1 MDDDDED
8 GHEADKGKTIY
19 RNLADVRQTGNLNQA
34 EFAIAMHYIAKLMD
48 GTISTLPSQLPPSV
62 YATAAGDNNPVQPT
76 QQPTPQQ
83 QHQLPQRSQTIDSL
97 GSLAFSSS
105 AGVDQQ
111 PNQQQWN
118 ITPQEKIQFDAFF
131 DKIDTKRTG
140 FVQGTDAVEFFTNSR
155 LPEADLAQIW
165 DLADSSQQGRLSR
178 DQFAVAMHL
187 IHKRLRGEPLPST
200 LPNALALPQGAS
212 PAMAPAVAAHQ
223 SPAMVHH
230 QPAVQSPLAAS
241 KSLYFVEKWHIFIN
255 NLK

>member
-1 MDDDDED
+1 M
-8 GHEADKGKTIY
+8 
-19 RNLADVRQTGNLNQA
+19 RQTGNLNQA

-62 YATAAGDNNPVQPT
+62 YATASDDNAVQPIQQQ
-76 QQPTPQQ
+76 QQPLPQQ
-83 QHQLPQRSQTIDSL
+83 QLPPQRSQTIDSL

-105 AGVDQQ
+105 TGLDQQ
-111 PNQQQWN
+111 PNQQQQQQQQQQWN

-131 DKIDTKRTG
+131 DKIDTKNTG

-187 IHKRLRGEPLPST
+187 IHKRLRGEPLPSS
-200 LPNALALPQGAS
+200 LPNALSVPQGAS
-212 PAMAPAVAAHQ
+212 PAMASAVAAHQ
-223 SPAMVHH
+223 SPAMMHH
-230 QPAVQSPLAAS
+230 QPAVQSPLANS
-241 KSLYFVEKWHIFIN
+241 KF
-255 NLK
+255 